1 MTDSV
6 KINNSNVDVSKLF
19 APDMNKKR
27 EEQDENEVLNHLRNK
42 YLKPIEK
49 KKSKSISEPT
59 DSYKKMNKKQMTE
72 VIDRI
77 DKDFDGNQESHRRQL
92 QIAKILK
99 YQESKFFNPLLK
111 KSMKLS
117 HTHETLSKKNNEQ
130 LEAVLNRMRVCLD
143 QQTVHSFYNNL
154 AEQGTVMTEKLL
166 QNVYNIDGFAEDIKN
181 NEHFWI
187 TFERFK
193 IESDLPTI
201 PIGFQ
206 LAQVLFTTA
215 VVQHERNK
223 KNNHRYREEVA
234 TLLTSVEKEMFED
247 DDDDDDGEEK
257 KHDGNK
263 KNKKGK
269 KSIRLKKRPQ
279 TL

>member
-1 MTDSV
+1 MSNLV
-6 KINNSNVDVSKLF
+6 KINNSKVDVSDLF
-19 APDMNKKR
+19 APSLNKKQKEKDN
-27 EEQDENEVLNHLRNK
+27 EEILEHFRKK
-42 YLKPIEK
+42 YLKPVEK
-49 KKSKSISEPT
+49 KKNKSISESSET
-59 DSYKKMNKKQMTE
+59 SKKMNKKQMID
-72 VIDRI
+72 VFDRI
-77 DKDFDGNQESHRRQL
+77 DKSAENSQDSHKRQL

-223 KNNHRYREEVA
+223 KNNHKYQEEVA
-234 TLLTSVEKEMFED
+234 TLLTSVEKEILD
-247 DDDDDDGEEK
+247 DEEEK

-263 KNKKGK
+263 KNGKGR